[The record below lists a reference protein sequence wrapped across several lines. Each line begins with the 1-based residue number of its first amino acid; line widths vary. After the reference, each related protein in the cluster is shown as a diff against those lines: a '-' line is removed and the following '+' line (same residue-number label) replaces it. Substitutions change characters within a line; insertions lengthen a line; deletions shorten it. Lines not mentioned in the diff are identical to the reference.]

1 MSSVR
6 IKVIS
11 SSKFLTELLTS
22 GMNDTFS
29 VIEIIEE
36 DESEELIEAAELV
49 NTFECNCLSDNM
61 KATEL
66 AEEIE
71 IESKPPRVSEEREGI
86 EDTEI

>member
-36 DESEELIEAAELV
+36 DESEELTEAIELV
-49 NTFECNCLSDNM
+49 EVFESNFLM
-61 KATEL
+61 ETWK
-66 AEEIE
+66 
-71 IESKPPRVSEEREGI
+71 
-86 EDTEI
+86 